1 MGSPQQYGK
10 ASSFIFVPRVWTIRE
25 PGRYRKADW
34 RRMGKSETEAGFHF
48 ISCRAEPNFS
58 SELGQPPN
66 EKEGRQKVA
75 ASVFDENDEEEAA
88 GKK

>member
-1 MGSPQQYGK
+1 
-10 ASSFIFVPRVWTIRE
+10 
-25 PGRYRKADW
+25 
-34 RRMGKSETEAGFHF
+34 MGKSETEAGFHF